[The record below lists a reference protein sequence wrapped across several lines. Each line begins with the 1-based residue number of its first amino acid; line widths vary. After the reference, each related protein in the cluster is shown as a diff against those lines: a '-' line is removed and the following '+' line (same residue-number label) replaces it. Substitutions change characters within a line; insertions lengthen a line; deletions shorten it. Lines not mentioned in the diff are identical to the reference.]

1 MGIRFVSAI
10 SIFGVLCAAL
20 IFGLYNL
27 QLEKGDYYS
36 ARAASQNQSAD
47 LLESRRGKI
56 YFTDKNE
63 NLIPAALNKEFSPI
77 FAVPDEIADKERT
90 AEILSPIVEIEAADL
105 LKMFNKKG
113 DLYELLVKKAAP
125 EQIMA
130 VRDSGLKGIY
140 VDSRMMRY
148 YPMGRSASHLLGF
161 VGASVEDEKTAG
173 RYGLEL
179 FYDERLYGKAAKT
192 AGDKITDA
200 DYGEDVVLTVDR
212 NLQNESEKILAG
224 LTEKFEAEGGT
235 IIIEEPKTGK
245 ILAMAGNPDFD
256 LNNYDKSS
264 VKLFLNPATQK
275 IYEPGSVFKVITMAA
290 GLDSGKITPD
300 TSYYDNGELA
310 INGRTIRNWDLKAHG
325 KLTMTGVIEGS
336 VNTGAVFA
344 ERRIGHGLFYD
355 YLKKFGFEEKAG
367 IDLPGE
373 LSGSL
378 KNLKNDAR
386 DINFATASFG
396 QGVSVTPLQL
406 INAVA
411 AIANGGVLM
420 RPYVNASLEPL
431 VIRRVVGEE
440 AAAQTAK
447 MMESAVE
454 KAKIAAIPNYRVAGK
469 TGTAQIPDFTKGGYS
484 DSFIHTFVGFAPA
497 SNPRFIL
504 LIKLDKPR
512 ATLAGMT
519 VVPAF
524 KELAQFVLNYYGVS
538 PDNLIVN

>member
-1 MGIRFVSAI
+1 MGVRFIIAI
-10 SIFGVLCAAL
+10 SFFGVLYAAL
-20 IFGLYNL
+20 IFGLYNI

-36 ARAASQNQSAD
+36 ARAASQNQPAD

-56 YFTDKNE
+56 YFTDRNG
-63 NLIPAALNKEFSPI
+63 NLIPAALNKEFASI
-77 FAVPDEIADKERT
+77 FAVPDEIADKEKA
-90 AEILSPIVEIEAADL
+90 AEILSPIVEIDAEKL
-105 LKMFNKKG
+105 LKMFGKKG
-113 DLYELLVKKAAP
+113 DLYELLVKKAAAQ
-125 EQIMA
+125 QITA
-130 VRDSGLKGIY
+130 AKESGLGGIY
-140 VDSRMMRY
+140 VDGRMMRY
-148 YPMGRSASHLLGF
+148 YPMGNSASHLLGF
-161 VGASVEDEKTAG
+161 VGASVDDEKTAG
-173 RYGLEL
+173 RYGIEL
-179 FYDERLYGKAAKT
+179 FYDERLYGKVKGAV
-192 AGDKITDA
+192 GDKITSA

-212 NLQNESEKILAG
+212 NLQDESEKILAG

-300 TSYYDNGELA
+300 TAYYDNGKLT
-310 INGRTIRNWDLKAHG
+310 INGRTIKNWDLKAHG

-344 ERRIGHGLFYD
+344 ERRIGHALFYD

-367 IDLPGE
+367 VDLPGE
-373 LSGSL
+373 LPGSL
-378 KNLKNDAR
+378 KNLKSNSR

-420 RPYVNASLEPL
+420 RPRVNASLEPT
-431 VIRRVVGEE
+431 VIRRVVSAE
-440 AAAQTAK
+440 AAGQTAK

-484 DSFIHTFVGFAPA
+484 DSFIHTFVGFAPV
-497 SNPRFIL
+497 SNPRFII

-524 KELAQFVLNYYGVS
+524 RELALFALNYYGVS
-538 PDNLIVN
+538 PDNLIID

>member
-1 MGIRFVSAI
+1 MGVRFIIAI
-10 SIFGVLCAAL
+10 SFFGVLYAAL
-20 IFGLYNL
+20 ILGLYNL

-47 LLESRRGKI
+47 ILESKRGKI
-56 YFTDKNE
+56 YFTGRNG
-63 NLIPAALNKEFSPI
+63 NLIPAAINKEFSSI
-77 FAVPDEIADKERT
+77 FAVPDEIADKKGA
-90 AEILSPIVEIEAADL
+90 AEILSPIAGIEADRL
-105 LKMFNKKG
+105 LKMFDKKG

-125 EQIMA
+125 EQITA
-130 VRDSGLKGIY
+130 VKKSGVGGIY
-140 VDSRMMRY
+140 IDGRMMRH
-148 YPMGRSASHLLGF
+148 YPMAGSASQLLGF
-161 VGASVEDEKTAG
+161 VGASADDEKMAG
-173 RYGLEL
+173 RYGVEL
-179 FYDERLYGKAAKT
+179 FYDERLSGKQGDT
-192 AGDKITDA
+192 VGDKIKNI

-235 IIIEEPKTGK
+235 VIIEDPKTGK
-245 ILAMAGNPDFD
+245 ILAMAGNPAFD
-256 LNNYDKSS
+256 LNNYDKSN
-264 VKLFLNPATQK
+264 VKLFLNPAAQK
-275 IYEPGSVFKVITMAA
+275 IYEPGSVFKVVTMAS
-290 GLDSGKITPD
+290 GLDAGKITPD
-300 TSYYDNGELA
+300 TAYYDNGELT
-310 INGRTIRNWDLKAHG
+310 INGRTIKNWDLKAHG

-344 ERRIGHGLFYD
+344 ERRLGHDLFYD
-355 YLKKFGFEEKAG
+355 YLKKFGFEEKTG
-367 IDLPGE
+367 VDLPGE
-373 LSGSL
+373 LNGSL
-378 KNLKNDAR
+378 KNLKESAR

-411 AIANGGVLM
+411 VIANGGVLM
-420 RPYVNASLEPL
+420 RPYVNASLEPM

-440 AAAQTAK
+440 AARQTAA

-484 DSFIHTFVGFAPA
+484 DSFIHTFVGFAPV
-497 SNPRFIL
+497 SSPRFII

-524 KELAQFVLNYYGVS
+524 KELAQFVLNYYGVP
-538 PDNLIVN
+538 PDNLIVD